1 MAIVWQYESME
12 PLNHGTMLSFFTS
25 LTGID
30 VRFLHKGDNLKAP
43 TNCAR
48 LNQVHSNRTISV
60 QHPMDATE
68 KADLSA
74 EALAKADG
82 MITDTIGLPLVIRV
96 ADCQSFCIYAPKKRV
111 IGALHAG
118 WRGLVAD
125 AIEEHFNVL
134 KREWD
139 IEPKDVWIAAGPSL
153 CQRCAEFTDPKK
165 ELPGIDPRFFD
176 GRYVDLRGIADEK
189 FRTLGVVPERIERH
203 PDCTRCHPERYWS
216 YRGGDRSAVQ
226 QGSSNLLLCS
236 IF

>member
-1 MAIVWQYESME
+1 
-12 PLNHGTMLSFFTS
+12 MLTL
-25 LTGID
+25 LTTLRDID
-30 VRFLHKGDNLKAP
+30 VRFLHKGDDLTPPKNS
-43 TNCAR
+43 CR
-48 LNQVHSNRTISV
+48 LNQVHGNRTISV
-60 QHPMDATE
+60 HGPIDATE
-68 KADLSA
+68 
-74 EALAKADG
+74 KADG

-96 ADCQSFCIYAPKKRV
+96 ADCQSFCIFAPERR
-111 IGALHAG
+111 ILGALHAG
-118 WRGLVAD
+118 WRGLVAGG
-125 AIEEHFNVL
+125 IEEHFNVL
-134 KREWD
+134 KREWG